1 MITKKNY
8 EVLYYVTPKQ
18 YRATALDQQEYD
30 PKAMENL
37 DKEEALEELLLK
49 CALSELISTLIIIFK
64 EKYANPLPIWTGI
77 VDYEINTKKE
87 NSKRKDIKKIQFEF
101 KYGVK
106 TDFGANTEYLD
117 NLFMEF
123 SSPSQAFKDI
133 VKNNLQG
140 KTFTENEHN
149 NKTTFVISNSPI
161 SKIEVTP
168 STFHL
173 FINKSSFIDYGQ

>member
-18 YRATALDQQEYD
+18 YRAIVLDQQQYD
-30 PKAMENL
+30 PNAMENL
-37 DKEEALEELLLK
+37 NKEEALEELLLK
-49 CALSELISTLIIIFK
+49 CSLSELISTLIIIFK
-64 EKYANPLPIWTGI
+64 EKYANPLPVWTGI

-87 NSKRKDIKKIQFEF
+87 NSKRKDIKKIQFDF
-101 KYGVK
+101 KDGVK
-106 TDFGANTEYLD
+106 TDFGGNTEYLD

-123 SSPSQAFKDI
+123 SIPSQVFKDI

-140 KTFTENEHN
+140 KTFTENEQN

>member
-1 MITKKNY
+1 MITDKDL
-8 EVLYYVTPKQ
+8 EILYYITPKQ
-18 YRATALDQQEYD
+18 YRLTTLDQEVYD
-30 PKAMENL
+30 PKTMENL
-37 DKEEALEELLLK
+37 NKEKHLEELLLK
-49 CALSELISTLIIIFK
+49 CSLSELISTLIIIFK

-87 NSKRKDIKKIQFEF
+87 NSKRKDIKKIQFVF
-101 KYGVK
+101 KDGVK
-106 TDFGANTEYLD
+106 TDFGGNTEYLD

-123 SSPSQAFKDI
+123 SIPSQVFKDI

-140 KTFTENEHN
+140 KTYTENEQN

>member
-1 MITKKNY
+1 MITDKDLEILYYITPKKYRGILDGEPDPMSSENMNKEIHLE
-8 EVLYYVTPKQ
+8 EVL
-18 YRATALDQQEYD
+18 
-30 PKAMENL
+30 
-37 DKEEALEELLLK
+37 LK
-49 CALSELISTLIIIFK
+49 SSLNDLITTIVKVFK
-64 EKYANPLPIWTGI
+64 NKYANPLPIWTGI

-87 NSKRKDIKKIQFEF
+87 NSKRKDIKKIQSEF
-101 KYGVK
+101 KGGVE
-106 TDFGANTEYLD
+106 TDFGGKTEYLD

-123 SSPSQAFKDI
+123 QTPSQVFKDI

-140 KTFTENEHN
+140 KTFTENEQN

>member
-1 MITKKNY
+1 MITKKDY
-8 EVLYYVTPKQ
+8 DVLYYVTPKQ
-18 YRATALDQQEYD
+18 YRAIVLDQQKYD

-37 DKEEALEELLLK
+37 NKEEILEELLLK
-49 CALSELISTLIIIFK
+49 CSLSELISTLILTFK

-77 VDYEINTKKE
+77 VDYDMKTKKE
-87 NSKRKDIKKIQFEF
+87 SSKRKDIKKIQFDF
-101 KYGVK
+101 KDGVK
-106 TDFGANTEYLD
+106 TDFGGNTEYLD

-123 SSPSQAFKDI
+123 QTPSQVFKDM
-133 VKNNLQG
+133 VKINLQG
-140 KTFTENEHN
+140 KSFTENEQN

-168 STFHL
+168 TSFHM